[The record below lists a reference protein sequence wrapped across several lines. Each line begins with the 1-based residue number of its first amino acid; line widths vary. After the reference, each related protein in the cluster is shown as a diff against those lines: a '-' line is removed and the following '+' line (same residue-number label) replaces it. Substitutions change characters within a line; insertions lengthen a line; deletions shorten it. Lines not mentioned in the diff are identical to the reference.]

1 MKYVAVFAS
10 SASLANFRLP
20 EFQFVA
26 ATLRVPITFLDDKIP
41 WVAGGADTFWF
52 SVFESPASRS
62 ELKALA
68 ERCALLRGVYT
79 LFETAPTLEDLY
91 ACLEERHGSAAGSAG
106 PSLASFPTTAATAFV
121 GEDETTHLTSS
132 TYSYQV
138 ETIGKKYSADAKR
151 AVAEAVLKRV
161 PRAGEVE
168 WRQPG
173 RAYYIFLQHAVE
185 NAPPGAQ
192 GWVSNGPLLR
202 VFHCR
207 LCVESSRSA
216 LLATYDLRKR
226 PYIGTTSMPP
236 EESLMMVNMSGVCR
250 GHYVYDPFCGTG
262 SLLIAAAHYGARTF
276 GSDADGRAMRA
287 GTEKGKT
294 SPQMQQQRRLALAAY
309 TEEQLCVLTEEER
322 VLPNMITNFKLYC
335 LPPPDRA
342 RMNFSAWPRT
352 WHACALRLGSG
363 GIFDSIITD
372 PPYGLREPRK
382 RVLLDLVMFAA
393 TYLVVGGHLT
403 FWHPTTDHYTDDEL
417 PSHPSLRIVCNI
429 AQRVSLKVVRRL
441 IVLRKVAPVPIPPP
455 SRESCA
461 ATKSPDDL
469 RVDVG
474 SGSDGS
480 NRRGRKQSRP
490 DGQDKIVA
498 NRQRNIE
505 LRAAKQA
512 ASHLANASHKTVG
525 HSRPMETELASGR
538 LGARDGLLGAA
549 LLSNPAA
556 NAEDEQNEETCQVLI
571 PPNMSMGA
579 DDEEVCGVCLEPPP
593 AGCFVELWCCG
604 NILCVADAQQL
615 GKCPFCREE
624 PLVWNITK
632 MVVIKGGGQT
642 YAVGNGRQMEW
653 DEVPESFKKK
663 VAEQKE
669 MEKCMDLR
677 AKAQRC
683 ISDQGFWAPDCV
695 HLTEAFHLCQSH
707 ELTRTEL
714 TQRKEAE

>member
-10 SASLANFRLP
+10 SASLADFRLP

-91 ACLEERHGSAAGSAG
+91 ACLEGRHGTAPGSAA
-106 PSLASFPTTAATAFV
+106 PSLASSPTTAATAFV
-121 GEDETTHLTSS
+121 GEDETTHLASS

-173 RAYYIFLQHAVE
+173 RAYYIFLQHAIE

-192 GWVSNGPLLR
+192 GWVSNAPLLR
-202 VFHCR
+202 VFHCC

-236 EESLMMVNMSGVCR
+236 EESLMMANMSGVCR

-309 TEEQLCVLTEEER
+309 PEEQLCVLTEEER
-322 VLPNMITNFKLYC
+322 VLPSMITNFKLYH

-352 WHACALRLGSG
+352 WHTCALRLGSG

-382 RVLLDLVMFAA
+382 KVETTTPTIPTAAAASTEAGRDNAVKQQAVTFSAYPTHEVLLDLVMFAA

-417 PSHPSLRIVCNI
+417 PTHPSLRIVCNI

-441 IVLRKVAPVPIPPP
+441 IVLRKVAPVPTPPP

-461 ATKSPDDL
+461 AKKSPDDL
-469 RVDVG
+469 RVLMDETELPDNADYMHYRAKRERKREAAHKYKSSAGASSSPSTPVTGEDVR
-474 SGSDGS
+474 SGSDGG
-480 NRRGRKQSRP
+480 NRRGRKHSRL

-512 ASHLANASHKTVG
+512 ASHLTNAAHKTVDQT
-525 HSRPMETELASGR
+525 RP
-538 LGARDGLLGAA
+538 
-549 LLSNPAA
+549 
-556 NAEDEQNEETCQVLI
+556 
-571 PPNMSMGA
+571 
-579 DDEEVCGVCLEPPP
+579 
-593 AGCFVELWCCG
+593 
-604 NILCVADAQQL
+604 
-615 GKCPFCREE
+615 
-624 PLVWNITK
+624 
-632 MVVIKGGGQT
+632 
-642 YAVGNGRQMEW
+642 
-653 DEVPESFKKK
+653 
-663 VAEQKE
+663 
-669 MEKCMDLR
+669 
-677 AKAQRC
+677 
-683 ISDQGFWAPDCV
+683 
-695 HLTEAFHLCQSH
+695 
-707 ELTRTEL
+707 
-714 TQRKEAE
+714 

>member
-469 RVDVG
+469 RVLMDATELPDNADYMHYRAKRERKRQAAHKYKASADASSPSTPATGVDVG

-525 HSRPMETELASGR
+525 HSRP
-538 LGARDGLLGAA
+538 
-549 LLSNPAA
+549 
-556 NAEDEQNEETCQVLI
+556 
-571 PPNMSMGA
+571 
-579 DDEEVCGVCLEPPP
+579 
-593 AGCFVELWCCG
+593 
-604 NILCVADAQQL
+604 
-615 GKCPFCREE
+615 
-624 PLVWNITK
+624 
-632 MVVIKGGGQT
+632 
-642 YAVGNGRQMEW
+642 
-653 DEVPESFKKK
+653 
-663 VAEQKE
+663 
-669 MEKCMDLR
+669 
-677 AKAQRC
+677 
-683 ISDQGFWAPDCV
+683 
-695 HLTEAFHLCQSH
+695 
-707 ELTRTEL
+707 
-714 TQRKEAE
+714 